1 MSYKPESLFSI
12 VGRINQ
18 TLFLPHIQRP
28 FVWEEDQMLRLFDS
42 LMRGYPIQTLLFWR
56 TKDQIKPRRFMDT
69 IDWDADLHALYKEE
83 LADAGREKTLVLDG
97 QQRLQSLYAMFG
109 GAIHDRAGA
118 REAWFDVISG
128 DPAAPGEMKFTLVFA
143 LGSPGP
149 TYYRLRNLL
158 GKDEQKNANS
168 LAREINTFLDS
179 QLNDTGDA
187 REDRKERVRDN
198 ISQLVSLM
206 LEEKHFWIQTLD
218 GVANNYPYQ
227 RILEIFVR
235 VNSGGTKLEPADLM
249 FATIK
254 VGWDNAEAEIEDTV
268 TLLNQNTT
276 LHFDKSV
283 ILKALVLVNGAG
295 SVLSP
300 DKFDNRA
307 LVAKIDANWAK
318 ADAAF
323 AELRDFIVRDL
334 CLYTDKVVRSY
345 LSFIPL
351 FHYLYLHPRPDPN
364 NRALM
369 KSFFYRAQLFSWFR
383 SGTDSRLDKLNEIVA
398 GAADC
403 TFPLAAIK
411 AWGTGPLG
419 LQVDLTA
426 SDLILSRHRQLLLNL
441 LYVETQSGSA
451 FNVAATENEPHI
463 DHIYPRSQLAKLGL
477 TSAEINHIGN
487 FRYIGASDNK
497 RKRAELPDSYFSKL
511 KAANIDIKRHLLLDE
526 FAQDPTKMVYDV
538 PTYTRFRDARAAEIL
553 CIATKVVNI

>member
-1 MSYKPESLFSI
+1 
-12 VGRINQ
+12 
-18 TLFLPHIQRP
+18 
-28 FVWEEDQMLRLFDS
+28 
-42 LMRGYPIQTLLFWR
+42 
-56 TKDQIKPRRFMDT
+56 
-69 IDWDADLHALYKEE
+69 
-83 LADAGREKTLVLDG
+83 
-97 QQRLQSLYAMFG
+97 
-109 GAIHDRAGA
+109 
-118 REAWFDVISG
+118 
-128 DPAAPGEMKFTLVFA
+128 
-143 LGSPGP
+143 
-149 TYYRLRNLL
+149 
-158 GKDEQKNANS
+158 
-168 LAREINTFLDS
+168 
-179 QLNDTGDA
+179 
-187 REDRKERVRDN
+187 
-198 ISQLVSLM
+198 
-206 LEEKHFWIQTLD
+206 
-218 GVANNYPYQ
+218 
-227 RILEIFVR
+227 
-235 VNSGGTKLEPADLM
+235 M